1 MAHDVDDVLDDELD
15 FGEDFGGEPEVV
27 EDEIELD
34 DQILFEEPPKES
46 NVLDIFLESR
56 GFKDGKIKIIGEDSK
71 EETIDFYSLS
81 REEQLEI
88 LKDSPE
94 QPPLGLQEEEVQFL
108 NNLRSGNLTLK
119 EYLDQYKQDILKEA
133 PTQIEENYD
142 IDAYDD
148 QELFLLDQKAKYDLT
163 DEEAMKVLTKEL
175 EDEVLFKK
183 KMDKTREEYKQL
195 EDAYKKEQQ
204 DNYNK
209 DQQDRYNTF
218 VDQMVQVAT
227 QSNDLY
233 GIELEDSEKNE
244 VLSFLLE
251 LDDSG
256 VSNFYKQLQD
266 PNKLYEAAWFLR
278 YGKEAMD
285 ALSNAYEQEIAKLKT
300 DKTQVVVRN
309 KDSNRIKSIH
319 EI

>member
-1 MAHDVDDVLDDELD
+1 
-15 FGEDFGGEPEVV
+15 
-27 EDEIELD
+27 
-34 DQILFEEPPKES
+34 
-46 NVLDIFLESR
+46 
-56 GFKDGKIKIIGEDSK
+56 
-71 EETIDFYSLS
+71 
-81 REEQLEI
+81 
-88 LKDSPE
+88 
-94 QPPLGLQEEEVQFL
+94 
-108 NNLRSGNLTLK
+108 
-119 EYLDQYKQDILKEA
+119 
-133 PTQIEENYD
+133 
-142 IDAYDD
+142 
-148 QELFLLDQKAKYDLT
+148 
-163 DEEAMKVLTKEL
+163 
-175 EDEVLFKK
+175 
-183 KMDKTREEYKQL
+183 MDKTREEYKQL

-209 DQQDRYNTF
+209 DRQDRYNTF